1 MLNPVKY
8 KVGSV
13 VNPIKSCVGQG
24 RCGNVWGGG
33 LGESERL
40 IFNVTLIYEH
50 NPLCGLLGASEHLKR
65 YKTLL
70 PGLETLTLTNTVF
83 VVL

>member
-40 IFNVTLIYEH
+40 IVNVTLIYEH
-50 NPLCGLLGASEHLKR
+50 NPLCGPFRSFGTL
-65 YKTLL
+65 KTLQDAFTRV
-70 PGLETLTLTNTVF
+70 GNIDVN
-83 VVL
+83 